1 MLLKMKIK
9 VKITATLEIDD
20 EEYHVPADENVG
32 EEIENSFEEFLNT
45 PEVKDLKEPLP
56 IDNVTDNVIKV
67 NFERTIERK

>member
-32 EEIENSFEEFLNT
+32 EEIENSFEEFIYDI
-45 PEVKDLKEPLP
+45 EGVE
-56 IDNVTDNVIKV
+56 IKSIKTV
-67 NFERTIERK
+67 QENRYDK

>member
-32 EEIENSFEEFLNT
+32 EEIENSFEEFIYDI
-45 PEVKDLKEPLP
+45 EGVE
-56 IDNVTDNVIKV
+56 IKNIKTV
-67 NFERTIERK
+67 QENRYDK